1 MPENNAQPFQWFPE
15 KIISSFFE
23 AVSSLFEV
31 VSYGFEAVSSL
42 FEVVSNG
49 FEVVSNGFEA
59 VSSLFEVVSN
69 KIYIFFC
76 YYVKELLVSDSVSII
91 TELNF
96 PSSE

>member
-15 KIISSFFE
+15 KIISSF
-23 AVSSLFEV
+23 
-31 VSYGFEAVSSL
+31 
-42 FEVVSNG
+42 
-49 FEVVSNGFEA
+49 FEA